1 MITKEQL
8 QEIEKLA
15 KEFFEKLGAE
25 ILSLKITLG
34 EDESILVAAECKE
47 PQVLIGEGG
56 ETLLE
61 LQHVLRLMARKKIE
75 ESSQLYLD
83 INEYQK
89 SKESYLKTLANS
101 VADEVVLLKKEKEL
115 PPMPPRDRRI
125 VHVVI
130 QERGDVVSESRGE
143 EPERRVVV
151 KPKASGF
158 LEL

>member
-1 MITKEQL
+1 MITTEQL
-8 QEIEKLA
+8 QEIEQLA
-15 KEFFEKLGAE
+15 KEFFEKLGTEA
-25 ILSLKITLG
+25 SLKTTVQVDGNI
-34 EDESILVAAECKE
+34 DVAAELKE

-61 LQHVLRLMARKKIE
+61 LQHLLRLMVRKRIE
-75 ESSQLYLD
+75 EPIQMYLD
-83 INEYQK
+83 INEYRK

-115 PPMPPRDRRI
+115 PPMPPRDRRV

-143 EPERRVVV
+143 EPERKVVIR
-151 KPKASGF
+151 PK
-158 LEL
+158 

>member
-1 MITKEQL
+1 MTKEQL
-8 QEIEKLA
+8 QEIEQLA

-25 ILSLKITLG
+25 ASLKATLELDG
-34 EDESILVAAECKE
+34 SILVAAELAE
-47 PQVLIGEGG
+47 PQALIGEGG

-61 LQHVLRLMARKKIE
+61 LQHLLRLMARKRSE
-75 ESSQLYLD
+75 EPTQLYLD

-101 VADEVVLLKKEKEL
+101 AADEVVLLKKEKEL

-125 VHVVI
+125 VHVAI

-143 EPERRVVV
+143 EPERRVVIR
-151 KPKASGF
+151 PK
-158 LEL
+158 E